1 MVLATLVA
9 AGVVLIQRAVTPP
22 VYSATATLAIARTGR
37 DIQFDENFRTT
48 LDAENPA
55 NTRRIALVGLVASNA
70 VAEVVAKGLSD
81 AFDEKERAPI
91 QLIKQ
96 IEAAAVTAPGSRT
109 EGDLIQI
116 TARAGEPEKAAE
128 LATTWAKVYVEYA
141 NRLYGDVPVQLI
153 ESVQNELA
161 QAQVAY
167 DSTQAKLESF
177 LSANGVSS
185 LERRITEKTN
195 LIDSLQQNQLQVMQ
209 AYIEQ
214 QIAAVKQVADALLK
228 QEIEAKTA
236 AFEQEVAATKKVFS
250 AALEQELMSAETVY
264 NTALEQELTAKTA
277 VFEQELAAAKTVF
290 NAALEQ
296 DLTAAQTLFEQE
308 LNAVKTVFDAAL
320 QQEVTAA
327 ETVYNTALRQELES
341 TQTVLQTALDLEL
354 DSTRTLV
361 NTALQQEL
369 AAAQK
374 VLNTSLDQELAAR
387 SELQWTEESITAR
400 RELIAAQFGDQL
412 ASLQQSY
419 TTRQRVVR
427 LLDDA
432 RSLLAQVTEPTQ
444 TAAASNALAILLL
457 KSQAYN
463 TAGVPTAAPLQLR
476 LDDLAALSGSTAA
489 QQAELQT
496 LVGILQGR
504 LTELDTS
511 IAAQTQDL
519 IGQDGFALIASDPES
534 DAALLTA
541 LQEQGRMLF
550 DMGLLKETGQPDL
563 LQLAQ
568 DNNMMETLVA
578 LPIQELLQ
586 RASES
591 SLLNSASK
599 ELLQELLKRAREG
612 TLVASIDDSPWP
624 ELLQR
629 AREGRLM
636 EDMNEI
642 PWQTLVVPTG
652 TITPTASMAGSP
664 WPELLRRAQEGRLMA
679 EMAGIPWQ
687 TLLAQTGG
695 ITLTT
700 GMAESPWKELLQR
713 ASEGRLMDGM
723 AAVPWQNLLD
733 QASENSL
740 TTSVIDVQLQQL
752 LALVDDESL
761 LASMVAAPLTASVE
775 GLEAEITA
783 LEAQLETVSSQR
795 KQLESDRDLALK
807 SLDALKNK
815 ALELQLANTALPSEV
830 RFASPALPSL
840 VPEQSISLGLV
851 VALAAMVGLMGAVFG
866 VFLANYLGK
875 TPISRRWA
883 AGGS

>member
-1 MVLATLVA
+1 MQEPNQMPPAQPNMDDEIDLRQYLDVLIAWRWEILAIMVLATLVA

-70 VAEVVAKGLSD
+70 VAEVVAKELSD

-250 AALEQELMSAETVY
+250 AALEQELRSAETVY

-277 VFEQELAAAKTVF
+277 V
-290 NAALEQ
+290 
-296 DLTAAQTLFEQE
+296 FEQE

-412 ASLQQSY
+412 ARLQQSY

-612 TLVASIDDSPWP
+612 TLVASID
-624 ELLQR
+624 E
-629 AREGRLM
+629 
-636 EDMNEI
+636 
-642 PWQTLVVPTG
+642 
-652 TITPTASMAGSP
+652 SP

-700 GMAESPWKELLQR
+700 SMTESPWKELLQR

-723 AAVPWQNLLD
+723 AEVPWQNLLD

-752 LALVDDESL
+752 LALVDDKSL

-840 VPEQSISLGLV
+840 VPEERISLILAT
-851 VALAAMVGLMGAVFG
+851 ALAAMVGLMGAVFG

>member
-1 MVLATLVA
+1 MQESNQMPPAQPNMDDEIDLRQYLDVLIAWRWEILAITVLATLVA

-116 TARAGEPEKAAE
+116 TARASEPEKAAE

-250 AALEQELMSAETVY
+250 AALEQELRSAETVY

-277 VFEQELAAAKTVF
+277 VFEQELAAA
-290 NAALEQ
+290 
-296 DLTAAQTLFEQE
+296 
-308 LNAVKTVFDAAL
+308 KTVFDAAL

-412 ASLQQSY
+412 ARLQQSY

-496 LVGILQGR
+496 LVEILQGR

-612 TLVASIDDSPWP
+612 TLVASID
-624 ELLQR
+624 E
-629 AREGRLM
+629 
-636 EDMNEI
+636 
-642 PWQTLVVPTG
+642 
-652 TITPTASMAGSP
+652 SP

-700 GMAESPWKELLQR
+700 SMAESPWKELLQR

-740 TTSVIDVQLQQL
+740 TTSVVDVQLQQL
-752 LALVDDESL
+752 LALADDKSL
-761 LASMVAAPLTASVE
+761 LASMVTAPLTAPVE
-775 GLEAEITA
+775 ELEAEVTA

-840 VPEQSISLGLV
+840 VPEESISLGLV

-883 AGGS
+883 ASGS

>member
-1 MVLATLVA
+1 MQEPNQMPPAQPNMDDEIDLRQYLDVLIAWRWEILAIMVLATLVA

-70 VAEVVAKGLSD
+70 VAEVVAKELSD

-250 AALEQELMSAETVY
+250 AALEQELRSAETVY

-277 VFEQELAAAKTVF
+277 V
-290 NAALEQ
+290 
-296 DLTAAQTLFEQE
+296 FEQE

-354 DSTRTLV
+354 ESTRTLV

-412 ASLQQSY
+412 ARLQQSY

-612 TLVASIDDSPWP
+612 TLVASID
-624 ELLQR
+624 E
-629 AREGRLM
+629 
-636 EDMNEI
+636 
-642 PWQTLVVPTG
+642 
-652 TITPTASMAGSP
+652 SP

-700 GMAESPWKELLQR
+700 SMTESPWKELLQR

-723 AAVPWQNLLD
+723 AEVPWQNLLD

-752 LALVDDESL
+752 LALVDDKSL

-840 VPEQSISLGLV
+840 VPEERISLILAT
-851 VALAAMVGLMGAVFG
+851 ALAAMVGLMGAVFG

>member
-1 MVLATLVA
+1 MQESNQVAPSQPYMDDEIDLRQYLDVLIAWRWEILAITVLVTLVA

-22 VYSATATLAIARTGR
+22 VYSATATLAIARTSR

-55 NTRRIALVGLVASNA
+55 NTRRVALVGLVASNA
-70 VAEVVAKGLSD
+70 VAEVVAKELSD
-81 AFDEKERAPI
+81 AFDEEERAPTELLE
-91 QLIKQ
+91 QL
-96 IEAAAVTAPGSRT
+96 EAAAVTGPNSRT

-116 TARAGEPEKAAE
+116 TARADEPEKAAE
-128 LATTWAKVYVEYA
+128 LATTWAKAYVEYA

-167 DSTQAKLESF
+167 DSAQTKLETF
-177 LSANGVSS
+177 LSANGVGS

-214 QIAAVKQVADALLK
+214 QIAAVQQVSDALLK

-236 AFEQEVAATKKVFS
+236 AFEQEVEATKKVFS
-250 AALEQELMSAETVY
+250 AALEQELQSAEAVY

-290 NAALEQ
+290 
-296 DLTAAQTLFEQE
+296 
-308 LNAVKTVFDAAL
+308 DAAL

-327 ETVYNTALRQELES
+327 EAVYNTALQQELDS
-341 TQTVLQTALDLEL
+341 TRTVLQAALNLEL

-400 RELIAAQFGDQL
+400 RELIAAQFSDQL
-412 ASLQQSY
+412 TSLQQSY
-419 TTRQRVVR
+419 TTRQSVVR

-432 RSLLAQVTEPTQ
+432 RSLLAQVTEPAQ

-463 TAGVPTAAPLQLR
+463 TAGIPTAAPLQLR
-476 LDDLAALSGSTAA
+476 LDDLATLSGSTAA

-496 LVGILQGR
+496 LVRILEGR

-511 IAAQTQDL
+511 IAAQTQNL

-541 LQEQGRMLF
+541 LQTQGRMLF

-586 RASES
+586 RASEG
-591 SLLNSASK
+591 SLLTSASK
-599 ELLQELLKRAREG
+599 ELLQDLLKRAREG
-612 TLVASIDDSPWP
+612 TLVASMDESSWP
-624 ELLQR
+624 
-629 AREGRLM
+629 
-636 EDMNEI
+636 
-642 PWQTLVVPTG
+642 
-652 TITPTASMAGSP
+652 
-664 WPELLRRAQEGRLMA
+664 
-679 EMAGIPWQ
+679 
-687 TLLAQTGG
+687 
-695 ITLTT
+695 
-700 GMAESPWKELLQR
+700 ELLQR
-713 ASEGRLMDGM
+713 ASEGTLVDGM
-723 AAVPWQNLLD
+723 AAVPWQTLLD

-752 LALVDDESL
+752 LALADDKSL
-761 LASMVAAPLTASVE
+761 LASMVTAPLTASVE
-775 GLEAEITA
+775 ELEVEITA

-840 VPEQSISLGLV
+840 LPEQSISLGLA
-851 VALAAMVGLMGAVFG
+851 VALAAMVGLMGSVFG

-875 TPISRRWA
+875 TPMGRR
-883 AGGS
+883 

>member
-1 MVLATLVA
+1 MQESNQMPPAQPNMDDEIDLRQYLDVLIAWRWEILAIMVLATLVA

-116 TARAGEPEKAAE
+116 TARASEPEKAAE

-167 DSTQAKLESF
+167 DSTQAKLEGF

-250 AALEQELMSAETVY
+250 AALEQELRSAETVY

-277 VFEQELAAAKTVF
+277 VFEQELAAA
-290 NAALEQ
+290 
-296 DLTAAQTLFEQE
+296 
-308 LNAVKTVFDAAL
+308 KTVFDAAL

-412 ASLQQSY
+412 ARLQQSY

-496 LVGILQGR
+496 LVEILQGR

-612 TLVASIDDSPWP
+612 TLVASID
-624 ELLQR
+624 E
-629 AREGRLM
+629 
-636 EDMNEI
+636 
-642 PWQTLVVPTG
+642 
-652 TITPTASMAGSP
+652 SP

-700 GMAESPWKELLQR
+700 SMAESPWKELLQR

-740 TTSVIDVQLQQL
+740 TTSVVDVQLQQL
-752 LALVDDESL
+752 LALADDKSL
-761 LASMVAAPLTASVE
+761 LASMVTAPLTASVE
-775 GLEAEITA
+775 ELEAEVTA

-840 VPEQSISLGLV
+840 VPEESISLGLV

>member
-1 MVLATLVA
+1 MQESNQMPPAQPNMDDEIDLRQYLDVLIAWRWEILAITVLATLVA

-167 DSTQAKLESF
+167 DSTQAKLEGF

-250 AALEQELMSAETVY
+250 AALEQELRSAETVY

-277 VFEQELAAAKTVF
+277 VFEQELAAA
-290 NAALEQ
+290 
-296 DLTAAQTLFEQE
+296 
-308 LNAVKTVFDAAL
+308 KTVFDAAL

-412 ASLQQSY
+412 ARLQQSY

-496 LVGILQGR
+496 LVEILQGR

-612 TLVASIDDSPWP
+612 TLVASID
-624 ELLQR
+624 E
-629 AREGRLM
+629 
-636 EDMNEI
+636 
-642 PWQTLVVPTG
+642 
-652 TITPTASMAGSP
+652 SP

-700 GMAESPWKELLQR
+700 SMAESPWKELLQR

-740 TTSVIDVQLQQL
+740 TTSVVDVQLQQL
-752 LALVDDESL
+752 LALADDKSL
-761 LASMVAAPLTASVE
+761 LASMVTAPLTASVE
-775 GLEAEITA
+775 ELEAEVTA

-840 VPEQSISLGLV
+840 VPEERISLILAT
-851 VALAAMVGLMGAVFG
+851 ALAATVGLMGAVFG

>member
-1 MVLATLVA
+1 MQESNQMPPAQPNMDDEIDLRQYLDVLIAWRWEILAIMVLATLVA

-250 AALEQELMSAETVY
+250 AALEQELRSAETVY

-277 VFEQELAAAKTVF
+277 VFEQELAAA
-290 NAALEQ
+290 
-296 DLTAAQTLFEQE
+296 
-308 LNAVKTVFDAAL
+308 KTVFDAAL

-612 TLVASIDDSPWP
+612 TLVASID
-624 ELLQR
+624 E
-629 AREGRLM
+629 
-636 EDMNEI
+636 
-642 PWQTLVVPTG
+642 
-652 TITPTASMAGSP
+652 SP

-700 GMAESPWKELLQR
+700 SMAESPWKELLQR

-752 LALVDDESL
+752 LALVDDKSL

-815 ALELQLANTALPSEV
+815 ALELQLSNTALPSEV

-840 VPEQSISLGLV
+840 LPEQSISLGLV
-851 VALAAMVGLMGAVFG
+851 VVLAAMVGLMGAVFG

-875 TPISRRWA
+875 TPIGRRWA
-883 AGGS
+883 ASGS

>member
-1 MVLATLVA
+1 MQESNQMPPAQPNMDDEIDLRQYLDVLIAWRWEILAITVLATLVA

-250 AALEQELMSAETVY
+250 AALEQELRSAETVY

-277 VFEQELAAAKTVF
+277 VFEQELAAA
-290 NAALEQ
+290 
-296 DLTAAQTLFEQE
+296 
-308 LNAVKTVFDAAL
+308 KTVFDAAL

-412 ASLQQSY
+412 ARLQQSY

-496 LVGILQGR
+496 LVEILQGR

-612 TLVASIDDSPWP
+612 TLVASID
-624 ELLQR
+624 E
-629 AREGRLM
+629 
-636 EDMNEI
+636 
-642 PWQTLVVPTG
+642 
-652 TITPTASMAGSP
+652 SP

-700 GMAESPWKELLQR
+700 SMAESPWKELLQR

-740 TTSVIDVQLQQL
+740 TTSVVDVQLQQL
-752 LALVDDESL
+752 LALADDKSL
-761 LASMVAAPLTASVE
+761 LASMVTAPLTASVE
-775 GLEAEITA
+775 ELEAEVTA

-840 VPEQSISLGLV
+840 VPEESISLGLV

-883 AGGS
+883 ASGS

>member
-1 MVLATLVA
+1 MQESNQMPPAQPNMDDEIDLRQYLDVLIAWRWEILAIMVLATLVA

-250 AALEQELMSAETVY
+250 AALEQELRSAETVY

-277 VFEQELAAAKTVF
+277 VFEQELAAA
-290 NAALEQ
+290 
-296 DLTAAQTLFEQE
+296 
-308 LNAVKTVFDAAL
+308 KTVFDAAL

-387 SELQWTEESITAR
+387 RAFVPRPWAHALWNRMARRRASSGVTERRGSCARSTPPPRGTWACGRHSPAPFEARAPSLERSSGRRPCSPSSTAR
-400 RELIAAQFGDQL
+400 SWCRSARCAASKACPTCSSAIRASARWPRPWPTGRAHGQVRPPRWPRSAPASAEASRTCTPQAWCTGTCRLARSGLAPRGARGSSTCDEREL
-412 ASLQQSY
+412 
-419 TTRQRVVR
+419 
-427 LLDDA
+427 
-432 RSLLAQVTEPTQ
+432 
-444 TAAASNALAILLL
+444 AAS
-457 KSQAYN
+457 
-463 TAGVPTAAPLQLR
+463 PT
-476 LDDLAALSGSTAA
+476 TC
-489 QQAELQT
+489 
-496 LVGILQGR
+496 
-504 LTELDTS
+504 
-511 IAAQTQDL
+511 
-519 IGQDGFALIASDPES
+519 
-534 DAALLTA
+534 
-541 LQEQGRMLF
+541 
-550 DMGLLKETGQPDL
+550 
-563 LQLAQ
+563 
-568 DNNMMETLVA
+568 
-578 LPIQELLQ
+578 
-586 RASES
+586 
-591 SLLNSASK
+591 
-599 ELLQELLKRAREG
+599 
-612 TLVASIDDSPWP
+612 
-624 ELLQR
+624 
-629 AREGRLM
+629 
-636 EDMNEI
+636 
-642 PWQTLVVPTG
+642 PT
-652 TITPTASMAGSP
+652 
-664 WPELLRRAQEGRLMA
+664 
-679 EMAGIPWQ
+679 
-687 TLLAQTGG
+687 
-695 ITLTT
+695 
-700 GMAESPWKELLQR
+700 
-713 ASEGRLMDGM
+713 
-723 AAVPWQNLLD
+723 
-733 QASENSL
+733 
-740 TTSVIDVQLQQL
+740 
-752 LALVDDESL
+752 
-761 LASMVAAPLTASVE
+761 
-775 GLEAEITA
+775 
-783 LEAQLETVSSQR
+783 
-795 KQLESDRDLALK
+795 
-807 SLDALKNK
+807 
-815 ALELQLANTALPSEV
+815 
-830 RFASPALPSL
+830 
-840 VPEQSISLGLV
+840 
-851 VALAAMVGLMGAVFG
+851 
-866 VFLANYLGK
+866 
-875 TPISRRWA
+875 
-883 AGGS
+883 

>member
-1 MVLATLVA
+1 MQESNQMPPAQPNMDDEIDLRQYLDVLIAWRWEILAITVLATLVA

-250 AALEQELMSAETVY
+250 AALEQELRSAETVY

-277 VFEQELAAAKTVF
+277 VFEQELAAA
-290 NAALEQ
+290 
-296 DLTAAQTLFEQE
+296 
-308 LNAVKTVFDAAL
+308 KTVFDAAL

-412 ASLQQSY
+412 ARLQQSY

-496 LVGILQGR
+496 LVEILQGR

-612 TLVASIDDSPWP
+612 TLVASID
-624 ELLQR
+624 E
-629 AREGRLM
+629 
-636 EDMNEI
+636 
-642 PWQTLVVPTG
+642 
-652 TITPTASMAGSP
+652 SP

-700 GMAESPWKELLQR
+700 SMAESPWKELLQR

-752 LALVDDESL
+752 LTLADDKSL
-761 LASMVAAPLTASVE
+761 LASMVTAPLTAPVE
-775 GLEAEITA
+775 ELEAEVTA

-840 VPEQSISLGLV
+840 VPEESISLGLV

-883 AGGS
+883 ASGS

>member
-1 MVLATLVA
+1 MQESNQMPPAQPNMDDEIDLRQYLDVLIAWRWEILAIMVLATLVA

-250 AALEQELMSAETVY
+250 AALEQELRSAETVY

-277 VFEQELAAAKTVF
+277 V
-290 NAALEQ
+290 
-296 DLTAAQTLFEQE
+296 FEQE

-463 TAGVPTAAPLQLR
+463 TADVPTAAPLQLR

-612 TLVASIDDSPWP
+612 TLVASID
-624 ELLQR
+624 E
-629 AREGRLM
+629 
-636 EDMNEI
+636 
-642 PWQTLVVPTG
+642 
-652 TITPTASMAGSP
+652 SP

-700 GMAESPWKELLQR
+700 SMAESPWKELLQR

-740 TTSVIDVQLQQL
+740 TTSVVDVQLQQL
-752 LALVDDESL
+752 LALADDKSL
-761 LASMVAAPLTASVE
+761 LASMVTAPLTAPVE
-775 GLEAEITA
+775 ELEAEVKA

-840 VPEQSISLGLV
+840 LPEQSISLGLV
-851 VALAAMVGLMGAVFG
+851 VVLAAMVGLMGAVFG

-875 TPISRRWA
+875 TPIGRRWA
-883 AGGS
+883 ASGS

>member
-1 MVLATLVA
+1 MQESNQMPPAQPNMDDEIDLRQYLDVLIAWRWEILAITVLAALVA
-9 AGVVLIQRAVTPP
+9 AGVVLIQRVVTPP
-22 VYSATATLAIARTGR
+22 VYSATATLAIARTSR

-70 VAEVVAKGLSD
+70 VAEVVAKELSD

-250 AALEQELMSAETVY
+250 AALEQELRSAETVY

-277 VFEQELAAAKTVF
+277 V
-290 NAALEQ
+290 
-296 DLTAAQTLFEQE
+296 FEQE

-400 RELIAAQFGDQL
+400 RELIAAQVGDQL
-412 ASLQQSY
+412 ARRQQSY

-586 RASES
+586 RASEG

-612 TLVASIDDSPWP
+612 TLVASID
-624 ELLQR
+624 E
-629 AREGRLM
+629 
-636 EDMNEI
+636 
-642 PWQTLVVPTG
+642 
-652 TITPTASMAGSP
+652 SP

-700 GMAESPWKELLQR
+700 SVAESPWKELLQR

-752 LALVDDESL
+752 LALADDKSL

-840 VPEQSISLGLV
+840 VPEERISLILAT
-851 VALAAMVGLMGAVFG
+851 ALAATVGLMGAVFG

>member
-1 MVLATLVA
+1 MQESNQMPPAQPNMDDEIDLRQYLDVLIAWRWEILAITVLATLVA

-167 DSTQAKLESF
+167 DSTQAKLEGF

-250 AALEQELMSAETVY
+250 AALEQELRSAETVY

-277 VFEQELAAAKTVF
+277 VFEQELAAA
-290 NAALEQ
+290 
-296 DLTAAQTLFEQE
+296 
-308 LNAVKTVFDAAL
+308 KTVFDAAL

-412 ASLQQSY
+412 ARLQQSY

-612 TLVASIDDSPWP
+612 TLVASID
-624 ELLQR
+624 E
-629 AREGRLM
+629 
-636 EDMNEI
+636 
-642 PWQTLVVPTG
+642 
-652 TITPTASMAGSP
+652 SP

-700 GMAESPWKELLQR
+700 SMAESPWKELLQR

-740 TTSVIDVQLQQL
+740 TTSVVDVQLQQL
-752 LALVDDESL
+752 LALADDKSL
-761 LASMVAAPLTASVE
+761 LASMVTAPLTASVE
-775 GLEAEITA
+775 ELEAEVTA

-840 VPEQSISLGLV
+840 VPEESISLGLV

-883 AGGS
+883 ASGS

>member
-1 MVLATLVA
+1 MQESNQMPPAQPNMDDEIDLRQYLDVLIAWRWEILAIMVLATLVA
-9 AGVVLIQRAVTPP
+9 AGVVLVQRAVTPP

-55 NTRRIALVGLVASNA
+55 NTRRIALVGLVTSNA

-236 AFEQEVAATKKVFS
+236 AFEQEIAATKKVFS
-250 AALEQELMSAETVY
+250 TALEQELRSAETVY

-277 VFEQELAAAKTVF
+277 V
-290 NAALEQ
+290 
-296 DLTAAQTLFEQE
+296 FEQE

-412 ASLQQSY
+412 ARLQQSY

-463 TAGVPTAAPLQLR
+463 TADVPTAAPLQLR

-624 ELLQR
+624 ELL
-629 AREGRLM
+629 
-636 EDMNEI
+636 
-642 PWQTLVVPTG
+642 
-652 TITPTASMAGSP
+652 
-664 WPELLRRAQEGRLMA
+664 RRAQEGRLMA

-700 GMAESPWKELLQR
+700 SMAESPWKELLQR

-752 LALVDDESL
+752 LALADDKSL
-761 LASMVAAPLTASVE
+761 LASMVTAPLTAPVE
-775 GLEAEITA
+775 ELEAEVKA

-830 RFASPALPSL
+830 RFASPALSSL

>member
-1 MVLATLVA
+1 MQESNQMPPAQPNMDDEIDLRQYLDVLIAWRWEILAIMVLATLVA

-55 NTRRIALVGLVASNA
+55 NTRRVALVGLVTSNA

-116 TARAGEPEKAAE
+116 TARASEPEKAAE

-250 AALEQELMSAETVY
+250 AALEQELRSAETVY

-277 VFEQELAAAKTVF
+277 V
-290 NAALEQ
+290 
-296 DLTAAQTLFEQE
+296 FEQE

-412 ASLQQSY
+412 ARLQQSY

-463 TAGVPTAAPLQLR
+463 TADVPTAAPLQLR

-612 TLVASIDDSPWP
+612 TLVASID
-624 ELLQR
+624 E
-629 AREGRLM
+629 
-636 EDMNEI
+636 
-642 PWQTLVVPTG
+642 
-652 TITPTASMAGSP
+652 SP

-700 GMAESPWKELLQR
+700 SMAESPWKELLQR

-752 LALVDDESL
+752 LALVDDKSL

-883 AGGS
+883 ASGS

>member
-1 MVLATLVA
+1 MQEPNQMPPAQPNMDDEIDLRQYLDVLIAWRWEILAITVLATLVA

-250 AALEQELMSAETVY
+250 AALEQELRSAETVY

-277 VFEQELAAAKTVF
+277 VFEQELAAA
-290 NAALEQ
+290 
-296 DLTAAQTLFEQE
+296 
-308 LNAVKTVFDAAL
+308 KTVFDAAL

-412 ASLQQSY
+412 ARLQQSY

-496 LVGILQGR
+496 LVEILQGR

-612 TLVASIDDSPWP
+612 TLVASID
-624 ELLQR
+624 E
-629 AREGRLM
+629 
-636 EDMNEI
+636 
-642 PWQTLVVPTG
+642 
-652 TITPTASMAGSP
+652 SP

-700 GMAESPWKELLQR
+700 SMAESPWKELLQR

-740 TTSVIDVQLQQL
+740 TTSVVDVQLQQL
-752 LALVDDESL
+752 LALADDKSL
-761 LASMVAAPLTASVE
+761 LASMVTAPLTASVE
-775 GLEAEITA
+775 ELEAEVTA

-840 VPEQSISLGLV
+840 VPEESISLGLV

-883 AGGS
+883 ASGS

>member
-1 MVLATLVA
+1 MQELNQRTPAQPYGDDEIDLRQYLDVLIAWRWEILAITVLAVLVA
-9 AGVVLIQRAVTPP
+9 AGVVLIERAVTPP
-22 VYSATATLAIARTGR
+22 VYSATASVAIARTSR

-48 LDAENPA
+48 LDADNPA
-55 NTRRIALVGLVASNA
+55 NTRRVALVGLVASNA
-70 VAEVVAKGLSD
+70 VAEVVAEQLSA
-81 AFDEKERAPI
+81 AFDEEERAPTE
-91 QLIKQ
+91 LLEQ
-96 IEAAAVTAPGSRT
+96 IEATAATAPGSRT

-161 QAQVAY
+161 QAQVTY
-167 DSTQAKLESF
+167 DSAQAELETF
-177 LSANGVSS
+177 VSANGVSS

-214 QIAAVKQVADALLK
+214 QIEAVKQVADALLK

-236 AFEQEVAATKKVFS
+236 AFEQEVAATKR
-250 AALEQELMSAETVY
+250 
-264 NTALEQELTAKTA
+264 
-277 VFEQELAAAKTVF
+277 VF

-296 DLTAAQTLFEQE
+296 ELTSAETVYNAALEQELTVKTALFEQE
-308 LNAVKTVFDAAL
+308 LNAVKTVFNSAL

-327 ETVYNTALRQELES
+327 ETVYNTALEQELRS
-341 TQTVLQTALDLEL
+341 TQTVLQAALDLEL

-369 AAAQK
+369 TAAQK
-374 VLNTSLDQELAAR
+374 VLNTSLEQELTAR

-400 RELIAAQFGDQL
+400 RELIAAQFSDQL

-432 RSLLAQVTEPTQ
+432 KSLLAQVIEPTQ
-444 TAAASNALAILLL
+444 TAAASNALALLLL

-476 LDDLAALSGSTAA
+476 LDDLATLSGNTAA

-496 LVGILQGR
+496 LVKILEER
-504 LTELDTS
+504 LTELDAS
-511 IAAQTQDL
+511 IAAQTQAL
-519 IGQDGFALIASDPES
+519 IGQEGFGLIASGPEN
-534 DAALLTA
+534 DAALLAA

-568 DNNMMETLVA
+568 DNNVIDRLVA
-578 LPIQELLQ
+578 VPIQELLQ
-586 RASES
+586 RASGG
-591 SLLNSASK
+591 SLLTGASQ
-599 ELLQELLKRAREG
+599 ELLEDLLKRASEG
-612 TLVASIDDSPWP
+612 TLVASMDESPWP
-624 ELLQR
+624 
-629 AREGRLM
+629 A
-636 EDMNEI
+636 
-642 PWQTLVVPTG
+642 
-652 TITPTASMAGSP
+652 
-664 WPELLRRAQEGRLMA
+664 
-679 EMAGIPWQ
+679 
-687 TLLAQTGG
+687 
-695 ITLTT
+695 
-700 GMAESPWKELLQR
+700 LLQR
-713 ASEGRLMDGM
+713 ASEGRLMEGM
-723 AAVPWQNLLD
+723 ATIPWQNLLTQSGEITLATSMAGSPWQGLLQRANEGSLMDSMAAGPWQNLID
-733 QASENSL
+733 QASENNL
-740 TTSVIDVQLQQL
+740 DTSVIDLQLQQL
-752 LALVDDESL
+752 LALADDKSL
-761 LASMVAAPLTASVE
+761 LASMVTAPLTASVE

-783 LEAQLETVSSQR
+783 LEAELEIVSSQR

-807 SLDALKNK
+807 SLDSLKNK
-815 ALELQLANTALPSEV
+815 AVELQLANTALPSEV
-830 RFASPALPSL
+830 RFASPALPAL
-840 VPEQSISLGLV
+840 VPEQRISLISV
-851 VALAAMVGLMGAVFG
+851 TALAAVIGLMGAVLG
-866 VFLANYLGK
+866 VLMANYLGK

-883 AGGS
+883 TGGR

>member
-1 MVLATLVA
+1 MQESNQMPPAQPNMDDEIDLRQYLDVLIAWRWEILAITVLATLVA

-167 DSTQAKLESF
+167 DSTQAKLEGF

-250 AALEQELMSAETVY
+250 AALEQELRSAETVY

-277 VFEQELAAAKTVF
+277 VFEQELAAA
-290 NAALEQ
+290 
-296 DLTAAQTLFEQE
+296 
-308 LNAVKTVFDAAL
+308 KTVFDAAL

-412 ASLQQSY
+412 ARLQQSY

-496 LVGILQGR
+496 LVEILQGR

-612 TLVASIDDSPWP
+612 TLVASID
-624 ELLQR
+624 E
-629 AREGRLM
+629 
-636 EDMNEI
+636 
-642 PWQTLVVPTG
+642 
-652 TITPTASMAGSP
+652 SP

-700 GMAESPWKELLQR
+700 SMAESPWKELLQR

-740 TTSVIDVQLQQL
+740 TTSVVDVQLQQL
-752 LALVDDESL
+752 LALADDKSL
-761 LASMVAAPLTASVE
+761 LASMVTAPLTASVE
-775 GLEAEITA
+775 ELEAEVTA

-840 VPEQSISLGLV
+840 VPEESISLGLV

-883 AGGS
+883 ASGS

>member
-1 MVLATLVA
+1 MQESNQMPPAQPNMDDEIDLRQYLDVLIAWRWEILAIMVLATLVA

-250 AALEQELMSAETVY
+250 AALEQELRSAETVY

-277 VFEQELAAAKTVF
+277 V
-290 NAALEQ
+290 
-296 DLTAAQTLFEQE
+296 FEQE

-412 ASLQQSY
+412 ARLQQSY

-463 TAGVPTAAPLQLR
+463 TADVPTAAPLQLR

-586 RASES
+586 RASEG

-612 TLVASIDDSPWP
+612 TLVASID
-624 ELLQR
+624 E
-629 AREGRLM
+629 
-636 EDMNEI
+636 
-642 PWQTLVVPTG
+642 
-652 TITPTASMAGSP
+652 SP

-700 GMAESPWKELLQR
+700 SMAESPWKELLQR

-752 LALVDDESL
+752 LALVDDKSL

-840 VPEQSISLGLV
+840 VPEERISLILAT
-851 VALAAMVGLMGAVFG
+851 ALAATVGLMGAVFG

-883 AGGS
+883 ASGS

>member
-1 MVLATLVA
+1 MQEPNQMPPAQPNMDDEIDLRQYLDVLIAWRWEILAITVLAALVA

-250 AALEQELMSAETVY
+250 AALEQELRSAETVY

-277 VFEQELAAAKTVF
+277 VFEQELAAA
-290 NAALEQ
+290 
-296 DLTAAQTLFEQE
+296 
-308 LNAVKTVFDAAL
+308 KTVFDAAL

-412 ASLQQSY
+412 ARLQQSY

-496 LVGILQGR
+496 LVEILQGR

-612 TLVASIDDSPWP
+612 TLVASID
-624 ELLQR
+624 E
-629 AREGRLM
+629 
-636 EDMNEI
+636 
-642 PWQTLVVPTG
+642 
-652 TITPTASMAGSP
+652 SP

-700 GMAESPWKELLQR
+700 SMAESPWKELLQR

-740 TTSVIDVQLQQL
+740 TTSVVDVQLQQL
-752 LALVDDESL
+752 LALADDKSL
-761 LASMVAAPLTASVE
+761 LASMVTAPLTASVE
-775 GLEAEITA
+775 ELEAEVTA

-840 VPEQSISLGLV
+840 VPEESISLGLV

-883 AGGS
+883 ASGS

>member
-1 MVLATLVA
+1 MDDEIDLRQYLDVLIAWRWEILAITVLATLVA

-250 AALEQELMSAETVY
+250 AALEQELRSAETVY

-277 VFEQELAAAKTVF
+277 VFEQELAAA
-290 NAALEQ
+290 
-296 DLTAAQTLFEQE
+296 
-308 LNAVKTVFDAAL
+308 KTVFDAAL

-412 ASLQQSY
+412 ARLQQSY

-496 LVGILQGR
+496 LVEILQGR

-612 TLVASIDDSPWP
+612 TLVASID
-624 ELLQR
+624 E
-629 AREGRLM
+629 
-636 EDMNEI
+636 
-642 PWQTLVVPTG
+642 
-652 TITPTASMAGSP
+652 SP

-700 GMAESPWKELLQR
+700 SMAESPWKELLQR

-740 TTSVIDVQLQQL
+740 TTSVVDVQLQQL
-752 LALVDDESL
+752 LALADDKSL
-761 LASMVAAPLTASVE
+761 LASMVTAPLTASVE
-775 GLEAEITA
+775 ELEAEVTA

-840 VPEQSISLGLV
+840 VPEESISLGLV

-883 AGGS
+883 ASGS

>member
-1 MVLATLVA
+1 MQESNQMPPAQPNMDDEIDLRQYLDVLIAWRWEILAITVLATLVA

-250 AALEQELMSAETVY
+250 AALEQELRSAETVY

-277 VFEQELAAAKTVF
+277 VFEQELAAA
-290 NAALEQ
+290 
-296 DLTAAQTLFEQE
+296 
-308 LNAVKTVFDAAL
+308 KTVFDAAL

-412 ASLQQSY
+412 ARLQQSY

-496 LVGILQGR
+496 LVEILQGR

-586 RASES
+586 RASEG

-612 TLVASIDDSPWP
+612 TLVASIDD
-624 ELLQR
+624 
-629 AREGRLM
+629 
-636 EDMNEI
+636 
-642 PWQTLVVPTG
+642 
-652 TITPTASMAGSP
+652 SP

-700 GMAESPWKELLQR
+700 SMAESPWKELLQR

-752 LALVDDESL
+752 LALADDKSL
-761 LASMVAAPLTASVE
+761 LASMVTAPLTASVE
-775 GLEAEITA
+775 ELEAEVTA

-840 VPEQSISLGLV
+840 VPEESISLGLV

-883 AGGS
+883 ASGS

>member
-1 MVLATLVA
+1 MQESNQMPPAQPNMDDEIDLRQYLDVLIAWRWEILAIMVLATLVA

-55 NTRRIALVGLVASNA
+55 NTRRVALVGLVTSNA

-250 AALEQELMSAETVY
+250 AALEQELRSAETVY

-277 VFEQELAAAKTVF
+277 V
-290 NAALEQ
+290 
-296 DLTAAQTLFEQE
+296 FEQE

-612 TLVASIDDSPWP
+612 TLVASID
-624 ELLQR
+624 E
-629 AREGRLM
+629 
-636 EDMNEI
+636 
-642 PWQTLVVPTG
+642 
-652 TITPTASMAGSP
+652 SP

-700 GMAESPWKELLQR
+700 SMAESPWKELLQR

-752 LALVDDESL
+752 LALVDDKSL

-883 AGGS
+883 ASGS

>member
-1 MVLATLVA
+1 MQESNQMPPAQPNMDDEIDLRQYLDVLIAWRWEILAITVLATLVA

-250 AALEQELMSAETVY
+250 AALEQELRSAETVY

-277 VFEQELAAAKTVF
+277 VFEQELAAA
-290 NAALEQ
+290 
-296 DLTAAQTLFEQE
+296 
-308 LNAVKTVFDAAL
+308 KTVFDAAL

-412 ASLQQSY
+412 ARLQQSY

-496 LVGILQGR
+496 LVEILQGR

-612 TLVASIDDSPWP
+612 TLVASID
-624 ELLQR
+624 E
-629 AREGRLM
+629 
-636 EDMNEI
+636 
-642 PWQTLVVPTG
+642 
-652 TITPTASMAGSP
+652 SP

-740 TTSVIDVQLQQL
+740 TTSVVDVQLQQL
-752 LALVDDESL
+752 LALADDKSL
-761 LASMVAAPLTASVE
+761 LASMVTAPLTASVE
-775 GLEAEITA
+775 ELEAEVTA

-840 VPEQSISLGLV
+840 VPEESISLGLV

-883 AGGS
+883 ASGS

>member
-1 MVLATLVA
+1 MQESNQMPPAQPNMDDEIDLRQYLDVLIAWRWEILAITVLATLVA

-250 AALEQELMSAETVY
+250 AALEQELRSAETVY

-277 VFEQELAAAKTVF
+277 VFEQELAAA
-290 NAALEQ
+290 
-296 DLTAAQTLFEQE
+296 
-308 LNAVKTVFDAAL
+308 KTVFDAAL

-412 ASLQQSY
+412 ARLQQSY

-496 LVGILQGR
+496 LVEILQGR

-612 TLVASIDDSPWP
+612 TLVASID
-624 ELLQR
+624 E
-629 AREGRLM
+629 
-636 EDMNEI
+636 
-642 PWQTLVVPTG
+642 
-652 TITPTASMAGSP
+652 SP

-700 GMAESPWKELLQR
+700 SMAESPWKELLQR

-740 TTSVIDVQLQQL
+740 TTSVVDVQLQQL
-752 LALVDDESL
+752 LALADDKSL
-761 LASMVAAPLTASVE
+761 LASMVTAPLTASVE
-775 GLEAEITA
+775 ELEAEVTA

-840 VPEQSISLGLV
+840 VPEERISLILAT
-851 VALAAMVGLMGAVFG
+851 ALAATVGLMGAVFG

-883 AGGS
+883 ASGS

>member
-1 MVLATLVA
+1 M
-9 AGVVLIQRAVTPP
+9 
-22 VYSATATLAIARTGR
+22 
-37 DIQFDENFRTT
+37 
-48 LDAENPA
+48 
-55 NTRRIALVGLVASNA
+55 
-70 VAEVVAKGLSD
+70 
-81 AFDEKERAPI
+81 
-91 QLIKQ
+91 
-96 IEAAAVTAPGSRT
+96 
-109 EGDLIQI
+109 
-116 TARAGEPEKAAE
+116 
-128 LATTWAKVYVEYA
+128 
-141 NRLYGDVPVQLI
+141 
-153 ESVQNELA
+153 
-161 QAQVAY
+161 
-167 DSTQAKLESF
+167 
-177 LSANGVSS
+177 
-185 LERRITEKTN
+185 
-195 LIDSLQQNQLQVMQ
+195 
-209 AYIEQ
+209 
-214 QIAAVKQVADALLK
+214 
-228 QEIEAKTA
+228 
-236 AFEQEVAATKKVFS
+236 
-250 AALEQELMSAETVY
+250 
-264 NTALEQELTAKTA
+264 
-277 VFEQELAAAKTVF
+277 
-290 NAALEQ
+290 
-296 DLTAAQTLFEQE
+296 
-308 LNAVKTVFDAAL
+308 
-320 QQEVTAA
+320 
-327 ETVYNTALRQELES
+327 ES

-412 ASLQQSY
+412 ARLQQSY

-586 RASES
+586 RASEG

-612 TLVASIDDSPWP
+612 TLVASID
-624 ELLQR
+624 E
-629 AREGRLM
+629 
-636 EDMNEI
+636 
-642 PWQTLVVPTG
+642 
-652 TITPTASMAGSP
+652 SP

-700 GMAESPWKELLQR
+700 SMAESPWKELLQR

-752 LALVDDESL
+752 LALVDDKSL

-883 AGGS
+883 ASGS

>member
-1 MVLATLVA
+1 MQESDQMAPAQPNMDDEIDLRQYLDVLIAWRWEILAIMVLVTLVA

-22 VYSATATLAIARTGR
+22 VYSATATLAIARTSR

-55 NTRRIALVGLVASNA
+55 STRRVALVGLVASNA

-81 AFDEKERAPI
+81 AFDEKERVPT
-91 QLIKQ
+91 QLLKQ
-96 IEAAAVTAPGSRT
+96 IDAAAVTAPGSRT

-167 DSTQAKLESF
+167 DSAQTKLETF

-250 AALEQELMSAETVY
+250 AALEQELRSAETVY

-277 VFEQELAAAKTVF
+277 V
-290 NAALEQ
+290 
-296 DLTAAQTLFEQE
+296 FEQE

-374 VLNTSLDQELAAR
+374 VLNISLDQELAAR

-412 ASLQQSY
+412 ARLQQSY

-612 TLVASIDDSPWP
+612 TLVASID
-624 ELLQR
+624 E
-629 AREGRLM
+629 
-636 EDMNEI
+636 
-642 PWQTLVVPTG
+642 
-652 TITPTASMAGSP
+652 SP

-700 GMAESPWKELLQR
+700 SMAESPWKELLQR

-752 LALVDDESL
+752 LALADDKSL
-761 LASMVAAPLTASVE
+761 LASMVTAPLTAPVE
-775 GLEAEITA
+775 ELEAEVKA

-840 VPEQSISLGLV
+840 LPEQSISLGLV
-851 VALAAMVGLMGAVFG
+851 VVLAAMVGLMGAVFG

-875 TPISRRWA
+875 TPIGRRWA
-883 AGGS
+883 AGSS

>member
-1 MVLATLVA
+1 MQESNQMPPAQPNMDDEIDLRQYLDVLIAWRWEILAITVLATLVA

-116 TARAGEPEKAAE
+116 TARASEPEKAAE

-250 AALEQELMSAETVY
+250 AALEQELRSAETVY

-277 VFEQELAAAKTVF
+277 VFEQELAAA
-290 NAALEQ
+290 
-296 DLTAAQTLFEQE
+296 
-308 LNAVKTVFDAAL
+308 KTVFDAAL

-412 ASLQQSY
+412 ARLQQSY

-496 LVGILQGR
+496 LVEILQGR

-612 TLVASIDDSPWP
+612 TLVASID
-624 ELLQR
+624 E
-629 AREGRLM
+629 
-636 EDMNEI
+636 
-642 PWQTLVVPTG
+642 
-652 TITPTASMAGSP
+652 SP

-740 TTSVIDVQLQQL
+740 TTSVVDVQLQQL
-752 LALVDDESL
+752 LALADDKSL
-761 LASMVAAPLTASVE
+761 LASMVTAPLTASVE
-775 GLEAEITA
+775 ELEAEVTA

-840 VPEQSISLGLV
+840 VPEESISLGLV

-883 AGGS
+883 ASGS

>member
-1 MVLATLVA
+1 MDDEIDLRQYLDVLIAWRWEILAIMVLATLVA

-55 NTRRIALVGLVASNA
+55 NTRRIALVGLVTSNA

-250 AALEQELMSAETVY
+250 AALEQELRSAETVY

-277 VFEQELAAAKTVF
+277 V
-290 NAALEQ
+290 
-296 DLTAAQTLFEQE
+296 FEQE

-412 ASLQQSY
+412 ARLQQSY

-496 LVGILQGR
+496 LVEILQGR

-612 TLVASIDDSPWP
+612 TLVASID
-624 ELLQR
+624 E
-629 AREGRLM
+629 
-636 EDMNEI
+636 
-642 PWQTLVVPTG
+642 
-652 TITPTASMAGSP
+652 SP

-679 EMAGIPWQ
+679 EMAGVPWQ

-700 GMAESPWKELLQR
+700 SMAESPWKELLQR

-752 LALVDDESL
+752 LALVDDKSL

-840 VPEQSISLGLV
+840 LPEQSISLGLV
-851 VALAAMVGLMGAVFG
+851 VVLAAMVGLMGAVFG

-875 TPISRRWA
+875 TPIGRRWA
-883 AGGS
+883 ASGS

>member
-1 MVLATLVA
+1 MQESNQMPPAQPNMDDEIDLRQYLDVLIAWRWEILAITVLATLVA

-250 AALEQELMSAETVY
+250 AALEQELRSAETVY

-277 VFEQELAAAKTVF
+277 VFEQELAAA
-290 NAALEQ
+290 
-296 DLTAAQTLFEQE
+296 
-308 LNAVKTVFDAAL
+308 KTVFDAAL

-412 ASLQQSY
+412 ARLQQSY

-496 LVGILQGR
+496 LVEILQGR

-612 TLVASIDDSPWP
+612 TLVASID
-624 ELLQR
+624 E
-629 AREGRLM
+629 
-636 EDMNEI
+636 
-642 PWQTLVVPTG
+642 
-652 TITPTASMAGSP
+652 SP

-700 GMAESPWKELLQR
+700 SMAESPWKELLQR

-752 LALVDDESL
+752 LALADDKSL
-761 LASMVAAPLTASVE
+761 LASMVTAPLTAPVE
-775 GLEAEITA
+775 ELEAEVTA

-840 VPEQSISLGLV
+840 VPEESISLGLV

-883 AGGS
+883 ASGS